1 MFITSIYLLNIYKNL
16 NNSLEMELTIALVIF
31 TARYGFKTQ
40 SWYALR
46 SMLCHVSRA
55 RSNYASSCRLP
66 YACLSIPA
74 PVIGRGRSVS
84 IHFIDLTA
92 ASAGRA
98 TFYFFS

>member
-1 MFITSIYLLNIYKNL
+1 
-16 NNSLEMELTIALVIF
+16 MELKQSCGSNF
-31 TARYGFKTQ
+31 YGTLR
-40 SWYALR
+40 ALR
-46 SMLCHVSRA
+46 HNSGVRYTALHGMLRHVSRA
-55 RSNYASSCRLP
+55 RSNYASCRLP

-74 PVIGRGRSVS
+74 PVIARGRSVS